1 MVLEQTNEMQV
12 RVAVKARKVQAGMA
26 DILPGSLAL

>member
-1 MVLEQTNEMQV
+1 MVMEQTSETQV
-12 RVAVKARKVQAGMA
+12 SVAVKARKVQTGTA